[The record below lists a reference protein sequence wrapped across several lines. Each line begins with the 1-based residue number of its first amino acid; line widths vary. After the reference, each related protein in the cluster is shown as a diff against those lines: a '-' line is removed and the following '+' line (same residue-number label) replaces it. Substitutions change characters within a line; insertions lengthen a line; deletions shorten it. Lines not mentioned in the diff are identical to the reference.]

1 MRNQMPHLRKLAR
14 PAILIMLVGVAIL
27 ATPVSADYVESE
39 WRSYKTIEIPAGLA
53 VGDLV
58 EMLIDGQ
65 TFEHAANALA
75 DLRIADQTTGD
86 EVQYKLLVERADV
99 RRSAIA
105 TAMRDLAAFPGDR
118 TQFVLQIAPGVLHNE
133 LELQIGSQNFQRG
146 VTVESSVD
154 EMTWAMVERNAA
166 IFDFTIAERGVN
178 ARDTRVR
185 YPSSTAP
192 FLRITIADQGEPPL
206 DVRGA
211 FAFFVSTIDA
221 REVEWPTSV
230 VSRTEDNQ
238 THVTHTIL
246 DLGGGG
252 RPTSRIDVRTTQ
264 TNFYRDVRVAGS
276 NDLAKWNSLRTSTA
290 IYSFDTPRFVGSSR
304 SISIPESTFRYYR
317 ITVIDEDNAPL
328 DPLTAVA
335 YGASRKLIF
344 QAQPSAS
351 YRLYYGNPEARTSS
365 YELEH
370 ILPYLVTDN
379 LPAATLG
386 AHTANPA
393 FEIPAEPQKPFTE
406 RFPWLLPSAVAIG
419 GLLVGLFLTRLWVQ
433 VKQTLPPPPPSSA

>member
-1 MRNQMPHLRKLAR
+1 MRNLRKLAR
-14 PAILIMLVGVAIL
+14 PAILTMLVGIAII
-27 ATPVSADYVESE
+27 ATPISADYAESE
-39 WRSYKTIEIPAGLA
+39 WRSYKSIEVPAGLA
-53 VGDLV
+53 AGDLV
-58 EMLIDGQ
+58 EVPIDGQ

-75 DLRIADQTTGD
+75 DLRIADQNTGD
-86 EVQYKLLVERADV
+86 EVQYKLLVERSDV

-105 TAMRDLAAFPGDR
+105 TTMRDLASFPGDR

-133 LELQIGSQNFQRG
+133 LELQIASQNFQRG

-154 EMTWAMVERNAA
+154 GTTWAMVESSAA

-178 ARDTRVR
+178 TRATRVR

-192 FLRITIADQGEPPL
+192 FLRITIADQGEPSL

-211 FAFFVSTIDA
+211 LAFFVAAIHA

-230 VSRTEDNQ
+230 VSRTVDSQ

-246 DLGGGG
+246 DLGGSG

-264 TNFYRDVRVAGS
+264 TNFYRDVHVAGS
-276 NDLAKWNSLRTSTA
+276 NDLARWNGLRTSTA
-290 IYSFDTPRFVGSSR
+290 IYSFDTPRFVGSAR
-304 SISIPESTFRYYR
+304 SIGIPESTFRYYR
-317 ITVIDEDNAPL
+317 ITVIDEDNPPL
-328 DPLTAVA
+328 SPLTATA

-351 YRLYYGNPEARTSS
+351 YRLYYGNPEARTPS

-386 AHTANPA
+386 THTANPA
-393 FEIPAEPQKPFTE
+393 FEIPPEPEKPFSE
-406 RFPWLLPSAVAIG
+406 RFPWLFPSAIAVG
-419 GLLVGLFLTRLWVQ
+419 SLLVGLFLTRLWVQ
-433 VKQTLPPPPPSSA
+433 VKQTLPPPPPASV